1 MKNIQNKINKAL
13 KTAAVRPMM
22 ENGFRARRVDAVA
35 GKFEVTTDNGHL
47 AFATKEQVKS
57 WIA

>member
-1 MKNIQNKINKAL
+1 MKTLQNKINKAL
-13 KTAAVRPMM
+13 KTASIRPMM

-35 GKFEVTTDNGHL
+35 GKFEVTTDNGHVT
-47 AFATKEQVKS
+47 FATKEQVKS